1 MFNLNLPRSAWP
13 KFVNIYRLLLH
24 YLYICIK
31 SLLHYLFL
39 ILYFCTLLSSIYIYI
54 YGYALSVTSTFAS
67 WYVISI
73 YLIYDLNF
81 HFKQYIPCFART
93 GVEGNLGLY
102 FADGSQDVILKT
114 QHGFTMTVSVKL
126 DKDGHSYFNADLWRK
141 MSKCYELKAGNKILV
156 RATQPGLINMDVY
169 FPNII
174 SRSRS
179 DQG

>member
-13 KFVNIYRLLLH
+13 KFVNIYRVLLH

-39 ILYFCTLLSSIYIYI
+39 ILHFCTLISSMYIH
-54 YGYALSVTSTFAS
+54 GFVLSVTPIFAS
-67 WYVISI
+67 CSVISL

-102 FADGSQDVILKT
+102 FADDSQDVILT
-114 QHGFTMTVSVKL
+114 THHGFTMTVSVKL

-156 RATQPGLINMDVY
+156 HAPQASLINMDVY
-169 FPNII
+169 FHNVI
-174 SRSRS
+174 S
-179 DQG
+179 